1 MTNKKY
7 HRDVKKMMS
16 SHNYYLKRQTNHF
29 IFKHIQTGHIIVMS
43 KSPSISGGIK
53 STKKI
58 IEKQLK
64 KTG

>member
-7 HRDVKKMMS
+7 HRDIKKMMS

-29 IFKHIQTGHIIVMS
+29 VFKHIQTGHIIVMS

>member
-1 MTNKKY
+1 
-7 HRDVKKMMS
+7 MMS
-16 SHNYYLKRQTNHF
+16 SHNYYLKRQTNNF

-64 KTG
+64 KPG